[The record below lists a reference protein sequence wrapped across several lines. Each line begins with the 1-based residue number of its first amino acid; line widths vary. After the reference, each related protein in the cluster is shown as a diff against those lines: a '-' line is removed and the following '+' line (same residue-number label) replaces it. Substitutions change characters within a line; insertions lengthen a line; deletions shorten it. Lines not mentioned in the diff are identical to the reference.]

1 MTVMAPL
8 TRFCVFEFWVF
19 TEATEISKDKQDY
32 WEEKKH
38 TEVALVV
45 AIPDKYSIQLMTVGR
60 SMMGS

>member
-1 MTVMAPL
+1 MIGMASL
-8 TRFCVFEFWVF
+8 TRFCLFEFCGLHK
-19 TEATEISKDKQDY
+19 ATEISKDNQDH